1 MKDKY
6 LNKIEVVYLPKNKK
20 STFILRNK
28 SIIIIQ
34 KYYKG
39 FYVRMKLNNIYF
51 KLPYDIRNKIIFHI
65 RENFLIKKYNNNPI
79 TKILDNKIDLVYL
92 QSIIERI
99 NTYSFLYYPINNQEL
114 DYLIN
119 IYRLYSKYADI
130 SPNVK
135 YESLFK
141 YKWYIFDQMEFLY
154 ETHKYDRNK
163 LDILRRY
170 IINFKS
176 KLLLEIK

>member
-79 TKILDNKIDLVYL
+79 TRILENKIDFVYL

-99 NTYSFLYYPINNQEL
+99 NTYSVLYYPINNQEL
-114 DYLIN
+114 NYLMN
-119 IYRLYSKYADI
+119 IYRLYSKYANI
-130 SPNVK
+130 S
-135 YESLFK
+135 
-141 YKWYIFDQMEFLY
+141 
-154 ETHKYDRNK
+154 
-163 LDILRRY
+163 
-170 IINFKS
+170 
-176 KLLLEIK
+176 